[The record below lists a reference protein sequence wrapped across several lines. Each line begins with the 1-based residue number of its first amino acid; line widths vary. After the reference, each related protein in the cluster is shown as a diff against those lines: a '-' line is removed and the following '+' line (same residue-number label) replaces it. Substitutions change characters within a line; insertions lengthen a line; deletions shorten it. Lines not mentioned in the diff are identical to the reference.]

1 MKIRPQ
7 KQAPQQPSVDLENAE
22 TMRCEKCDNPIFIQG
37 YIVKKIS
44 AITSP
49 KRCPESSLKSRY
61 TSRSMKKGE
70 IRSES
75 IHPQKGKMEKIN
87 GTDNG
92 KFLINDCL

>member
-49 KRCPESSLKSRY
+49 
-61 TSRSMKKGE
+61 T
-70 IRSES
+70 
-75 IHPQKGKMEKIN
+75 GKEVIAPVQVFN
-87 GTDNG
+87 CGNCGTMLPLSKELDE
-92 KFLINDCL
+92 LI